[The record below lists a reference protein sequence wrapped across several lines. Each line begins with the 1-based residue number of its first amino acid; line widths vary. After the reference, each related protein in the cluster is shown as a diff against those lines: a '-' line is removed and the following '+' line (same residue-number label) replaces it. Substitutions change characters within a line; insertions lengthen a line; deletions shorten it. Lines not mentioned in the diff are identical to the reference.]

1 METKH
6 GERKR
11 LFKLSRMC
19 ACAHVRMAQVL
30 FGSDYPYR
38 TGEDHVKGIIDY
50 GFSQSDLDAI
60 GRGNAQRLMPQW
72 KS

>member
-1 METKH
+1 LFQQ
-6 GERKR
+6 KR
-11 LFKLSRMC
+11 ILTRIV
-19 ACAHVRMAQVL
+19 ANAHEC
-30 FGSDYPYR
+30 GYR
-38 TGEDHVKGIIDY
+38 TGEDHFKGIIDY